1 MLDGNPPISNLEH
14 RFFFAATALGLLFRL
29 VPTALAIAFPIPEP
43 KIKISYGIYSIFDH
57 WELMSPFYCGAV
69 FLLCVP
75 LAWKLNSATLTFSIF
90 PLGLLTYFFDNWFID
105 SRFQIHEAAIVNPD
119 YKFATFD
126 FVLVA
131 GSLFDVLTFFLVN
144 VLVVWQVTVMYRLF
158 RSHK

>member
-1 MLDGNPPISNLEH
+1 MLDGNPPISKLEH
-14 RFFFAATALGLLFRL
+14 RLFFAATALGLLLLL
-29 VPTALAIAFPIPEP
+29 VPTALAIALPSPEP
-43 KIKISYGIYSIFDH
+43 KIKISHGIYSIFDI
-57 WELMSPFYCGAV
+57 WDLMSPVYRGAA

-75 LAWKLNSATLTFSIF
+75 LAWKLNPTTLTFSIF
-90 PLGLLTYFFDNWFID
+90 PLGLLTYFFDYWFID
-105 SRFQIHEAAIVNPD
+105 SQFRIREAAIVNPD

-144 VLVVWQVTVMYRLF
+144 VLVVWQATVMYRLF